1 MGIKDLEPLLRDPK
15 LKKKPTDRLV
25 CERLKGLTVGINTS
39 TFLHA
44 AIANQPA
51 ANAFHAKPSIPVVH
65 VAQYLRN
72 ALGLFK
78 KAEVT
83 PIIYFDGCHHIHK
96 AATDAGRR
104 IIVELNALLV
114 AARPSDYNDVARLRK
129 NSVVVREDIVAEA
142 VEFLRSERFTG
153 VSRACW

>member
-1 MGIKDLEPLLRDPK
+1 ME
-15 LKKKPTDRLV
+15 
-25 CERLKGLTVGINTS
+25 IN
-39 TFLHA
+39 
-44 AIANQPA
+44 N
-51 ANAFHAKPSIPVVH
+51 KYKREPVVH

-129 NSVVVREDIVAEA
+129 NSVAPASINIQRRGRILYRHAGPLRQRPNAVIHALHGAAAVR
-142 VEFLRSERFTG
+142 RG
-153 VSRACW
+153 